1 MAIYC
6 KIVDSHAIQIHS
18 SNTVIIGGI
27 AARFT
32 AEDMPLL
39 VAIRLFR
46 MATDRTSLA
55 RITRI
60 YVDDG
65 TLIKSGLVLQFLLK
79 VVEGP

>member
-1 MAIYC
+1 
-6 KIVDSHAIQIHS
+6 
-18 SNTVIIGGI
+18 
-27 AARFT
+27 
-32 AEDMPLL
+32 MPLL